1 MPASNLPPGTQQA
14 HDPATAA
21 AAAALG
27 TEQAALP
34 NCACLSSMY
43 LALSNLSTM
52 DSSFAFPY
60 ALHPL
65 REAMTT
71 ASSVIAC
78 DICPQQ
84 FITGLQNVQLL
95 GALLTSIAER
105 FGKVVTAIN
114 AEASRADAAHET
126 KKFRLAD
133 LNTPTSHLHTSGLG
147 CVTAFSLD
155 LSPIEWK
162 SLAKKVVKAE
172 VLGPSGSDDCCP
184 YFLGL
189 VEQMEQRQ
197 ARWHSRCADDEL
209 SHDVQR
215 VRLPL
220 NDIAHAQGNGEHL
233 CLKMI
238 QVAKQIVEGFDWS

>member
-1 MPASNLPPGTQQA
+1 MPASSLPPGTQQA

-52 DSSFAFPY
+52 DPSFAFPY

-114 AEASRADAAHET
+114 TEASRADAAHET

-133 LNTPTSHLHTSGLG
+133 LNTPTSHLHTNGLG

-220 NDIAHAQGNGEHL
+220 NGIAHAQGNGEHL

-238 QVAKQIVEGFDWS
+238 QVARQIVEGFDWS